1 MSKRRELIERRRQQ
15 ERKRTLTLL
24 AVIGGVAVLLIGGA
38 IVLSVVQT
46 QSSATPVVI
55 TTKTP
60 PANAE
65 PNTRAWGPADAPI
78 RVLEFIDY
86 QCPAC
91 GVQAR
96 QYEQGIIDAFAA
108 TGKVRY
114 EVRSLAFVG
123 PESRNAAV
131 ASLCAMDQ
139 NRFWDMHIS
148 IFTNQAGENRGSLS
162 AGRLREMAEKLGLD
176 MAAYDQCV
184 GSGKFDQTLKDDAAL
199 ANQYGVNST
208 PSFVIN
214 GTVYSGIRTAD
225 DLRQLFAQIAPNVD
239 LSR

>member
-1 MSKRRELIERRRQQ
+1 MSKRRELIERRREQQ
-15 ERKRTLTLL
+15 RKQTLTLL
-24 AVIGGVAVLLIGGA
+24 VVIAGIAVLLIGGA
-38 IVLSVVQT
+38 IVLSVT
-46 QSSATPVVI
+46 QSQSLAAPVTVAT
-55 TTKTP
+55 KAP

-65 PNTRAWGPADAPI
+65 PNSRAWGPADAPI
-78 RVLEFIDY
+78 QVLEFIDY

-91 GVQAR
+91 GIQAR
-96 QYEQGIIDAFAA
+96 QYEQRIIDDFAA

-114 EVRSLAFVG
+114 EVHSLTFVG

-139 NRFWDMHIS
+139 NRFWEMHAS
-148 IFTNQAGENRGSLS
+148 IFANQSGENQGALS
-162 AGRLREMAEKLGLD
+162 AGRLRDMAEKLGLD

-184 GSGKFDQTLKDDAAL
+184 GSSKFDQTLREDSAL

-214 GTVYSGIRTAD
+214 GQVFSGIRTAD
-225 DLRQLFAQIAPNVD
+225 DLRQLFTQIAPQVD
-239 LSR
+239 LTR

>member
-15 ERKRTLTLL
+15 ERRQTVRLL
-24 AVIGGVAVLLIGGA
+24 VAIGAIAVVLIGGA
-38 IVLSVVQT
+38 IALSVAQ
-46 QSSATPVVI
+46 QNSALPVAVA
-55 TTKTP
+55 TKAP
-60 PANAE
+60 PANVE
-65 PNTRAWGPADAPI
+65 PNSRAWGPADAPVT
-78 RVLEFIDY
+78 VLEFIDY

-96 QYEQGIIDAFAA
+96 QYEQRIIDAFAA

-114 EVRSLAFVG
+114 EVHSLTFVG
-123 PESRNAAV
+123 PESRNAAI

-148 IFTNQAGENRGSLS
+148 IFVNQSGENQGALS

-184 GSGKFDQTLKDDAAL
+184 GSGKFDQTLRDDSAL
-199 ANQYGVNST
+199 ANQLGVNST
-208 PSFVIN
+208 PSFVVN
-214 GTVYSGIRTAD
+214 GRVYSGIRTAD
-225 DLRQLFAQIAPNVD
+225 DLRQIFAELAPEVD
-239 LSR
+239 LTQ